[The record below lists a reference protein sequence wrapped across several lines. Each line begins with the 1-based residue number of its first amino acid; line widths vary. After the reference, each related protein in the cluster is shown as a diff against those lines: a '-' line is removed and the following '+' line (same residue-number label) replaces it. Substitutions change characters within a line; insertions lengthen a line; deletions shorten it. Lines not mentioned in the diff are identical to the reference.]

1 MLHDPGDERV
11 AAVAHGVDL
20 HLLAAQVLVDE
31 NPAGSRLERRV
42 EVALE
47 ILGAVRDLHAPPA
60 EHVRGTHEHR
70 IADLARDGE
79 RLGERLRGP
88 AGRLGDAER
97 VGEVVEAA
105 AILGERD
112 RVRAG
117 AGDLSTD
124 AGDAVGEVERG
135 LPAELN
141 DGRKG
146 LRPLRLPRSLVR
158 DDAGDRLLVE
168 RLEVEPRGCVEI
180 RGHGLGIAVHHDRR
194 DATLLERTRRLDAA
208 AIELDPLSDADG
220 PGAQD
225 EDLLSGEGLG
235 LVLLLVRRIEVRRH
249 RLELGGA
256 RVDHLVD
263 GSDPPLRAKLAD
275 VRREHPGQRRD
286 VGIREAETLCV
297 AKQRGRRRPALQLA
311 LGEADQ
317 RGHLPQEPAIDVRS
331 LVDALD
337 RGAATERRQKA
348 PQPIVG
354 RRAREEAV
362 DERVRRDDVD
372 PGPVLPEHA
381 LAFHLEGAERLL

>member
-1 MLHDPGDERV
+1 MDVEQSLHRQRLGDATREGHDLRALRGQEILRRIHRVAVARVDPGALDVLHDPGDERV

-60 EHVRGTHEHR
+60 EHVRGAHEHR

-124 AGDAVGEVERG
+124 ARDAVGEVERG

-146 LRPLRLPRSLVR
+146 LRPLRLPRALVR

-168 RLEVEPRGCVEI
+168 GLEVEPRGRVEV
-180 RGHGLGIAVHHDRR
+180 RADGLGVAVDHD
-194 DATLLERTRRLDAA
+194 RLDAA
-208 AIELDPLSDADG
+208 LVERHRALHAAAVELDALPDAD
-220 PGAQD
+220 
-225 EDLLSGEGLG
+225 
-235 LVLLLVRRIEVRRH
+235 
-249 RLELGGA
+249 
-256 RVDHLVD
+256 
-263 GSDPPLRAKLAD
+263 
-275 VRREHPGQRRD
+275 
-286 VGIREAETLCV
+286 
-297 AKQRGRRRPALQLA
+297 
-311 LGEADQ
+311 
-317 RGHLPQEPAIDVRS
+317 RS
-331 LVDALD
+331 
-337 RGAATERRQKA
+337 
-348 PQPIVG
+348 
-354 RRAREEAV
+354 
-362 DERVRRDDVD
+362 
-372 PGPVLPEHA
+372 
-381 LAFHLEGAERLL
+381 